1 MQGAGT
7 RFNRIAGPGASP
19 GQINGV
25 LIARI
30 RTDISLAEFNR
41 AVRDLIAD
49 VENTYWDLYYSY
61 RDLEAKIDARD
72 IALLTARKL
81 ESQTAT
87 QGVADA
93 AQAKEQYYRF
103 ESDVIDAIHGRVID
117 GTRTYNGSAGGSFR
131 STGGL
136 RVTERRLRL
145 LLGFPI
151 SDGRLLRP
159 GDEPTQAPIACDW
172 YFSSAEAINSREE
185 IRRQKWIVKQK
196 EMELIANR
204 NFLMPQ
210 LDVIGRYRFRGFG
223 KDLLAYDDQS
233 NAVGS
238 LLNGNYQEWQ
248 AGVEYAMPIG
258 FRKAHAAVR
267 QSQLMLHREMDLL
280 REQERLAL
288 YGLSN
293 AMNEM
298 QRAYDTMQ
306 LQEKRLEEILR
317 QLQSLQARWES
328 GQDPALD
335 VLLETHRRLLDA
347 RIRYHQTRIEYALAI
362 RNVHYE
368 KGSLLDYNNVTL
380 SEALSDPKAYQD
392 AEVREA
398 NRGKPW

>member
-1 MQGAGT
+1 
-7 RFNRIAGPGASP
+7 
-19 GQINGV
+19 
-25 LIARI
+25 
-30 RTDISLAEFNR
+30 
-41 AVRDLIAD
+41 
-49 VENTYWDLYYSY
+49 
-61 RDLEAKIDARD
+61 
-72 IALLTARKL
+72 
-81 ESQTAT
+81 
-87 QGVADA
+87 
-93 AQAKEQYYRF
+93 
-103 ESDVIDAIHGRVID
+103 
-117 GTRTYNGSAGGSFR
+117 
-131 STGGL
+131 
-136 RVTERRLRL
+136 
-145 LLGFPI
+145 
-151 SDGRLLRP
+151 
-159 GDEPTQAPIACDW
+159 
-172 YFSSAEAINSREE
+172 
-185 IRRQKWIVKQK
+185 
-196 EMELIANR
+196 
-204 NFLMPQ
+204 
-210 LDVIGRYRFRGFG
+210 
-223 KDLLAYDDQS
+223 
-233 NAVGS
+233 
-238 LLNGNYQEWQ
+238 
-248 AGVEYAMPIG
+248 
-258 FRKAHAAVR
+258 
-267 QSQLMLHREMDLL
+267 MDLL